1 MGRFWQRG
9 KQKGDNIRLMDP
21 LARIAAIE
29 NVIID
34 PFFVADSQRQIIH
47 FNRPFYSMLPR
58 GVARGLK
65 GKKVSEVIEFD
76 IGGEVSCIVEHSWK
90 HGGHL
95 RLDEIPGRIHRTGKT
110 LTFILSALPFF
121 DEEGKPTAALVI
133 QRNVTDEA
141 QVQVKY
147 QEMLDSARSE
157 REQLAETIRAR
168 TRDLLETSQRLISC
182 QRELIQFKR
191 GRIV

>member
-1 MGRFWQRG
+1 
-9 KQKGDNIRLMDP
+9 MDP
-21 LARIAAIE
+21 LERIAAIE
-29 NVIID
+29 DVLID

-65 GKKVSEVIEFD
+65 GKNVSEVIQFE
-76 IGGEVSCIVEHSWK
+76 IGGEISCIVERCWE
-90 HGGHL
+90 HGRHL
-95 RLDEIPGRIHRTGKT
+95 RLDEIPGRVHRTDKT

-121 DEEGKPTAALVI
+121 DEAGKPAAALVV

-147 QEMLDSARSE
+147 QEMLDSARRE
-157 REQLAETIRAR
+157 REQLAETIRTR
-168 TRDLLETSQRLISC
+168 TRDLLETSQRLIAC
-182 QRELIQFKR
+182 QRELIEFKR